1 MIDTSKLVRPHS
13 NLDLAA
19 ISGSNSCGTCISI
32 KDSFADNV
40 IEKLLDYFKVEEYL
54 IPPGTQE
61 FLDITQLSIKDIS
74 TEDLIGKNI
83 VYIRNGSPSEK
94 NIFFRFKTNCSS
106 YVTEVEFYVERLLGK
121 LTVVCQREDFLGTQ
135 DEIKNLINRIV

>member
-1 MIDTSKLVRPHS
+1 MISPSKLVSSHS
-13 NLDLAA
+13 NLDLTTT
-19 ISGSNSCGTCISI
+19 SVSDNRRTCINVE
-32 KDSFADNV
+32 DSFANNV
-40 IEKLLDYFKVEEYL
+40 IEKLLDYFKIEEYL
-54 IPPGTQE
+54 IPPDTQE
-61 FLDITQLSIKDIS
+61 SLDITQLSIKDIS

-121 LTVVCQREDFLGTQ
+121 LMVVCQREDFLGTQ

>member
-19 ISGSNSCGTCISI
+19 ISVSKSSETCINI
-32 KDSFADNV
+32 EDSFADNV

-94 NIFFRFKTNCSS
+94 NISFRFKTNYSS

-121 LTVVCQREDFLGTQ
+121 LMVVCQKDDFLGTQ
-135 DEIKNLINRIV
+135 DEVKNLINRIV

>member
-13 NLDLAA
+13 DLDLAT
-19 ISGSNSCGTCISI
+19 ISVGDSSGTCVSI
-32 KDSFADNV
+32 EDSFANNV

-54 IPPGTQE
+54 IPPSTQE

-83 VYIRNGSPSEK
+83 VYIRNDGPSEK
-94 NIFFRFKTNCSS
+94 NISFRFKTNYSS

-121 LTVVCQREDFLGTQ
+121 LTVVCQRDDFLGTQ